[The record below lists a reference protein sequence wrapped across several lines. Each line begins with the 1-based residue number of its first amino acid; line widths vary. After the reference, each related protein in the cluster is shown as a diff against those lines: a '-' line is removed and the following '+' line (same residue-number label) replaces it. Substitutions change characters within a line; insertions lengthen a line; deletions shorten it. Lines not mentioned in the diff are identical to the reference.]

1 MNATAIR
8 EQRHTTIPE
17 EVSEAAGLKP
27 GDQVEWRFEEGEI
40 RGRKLK
46 PEAPRTIKAR
56 LVRRGGQLTFE
67 LPQGVEIEPEAI
79 GQAVAEERASR

>member
-8 EQRHTTIPE
+8 EKRQTTIPE

-27 GDQVEWRFEEGEI
+27 GDQVEWRFEDGEI

-46 PEAPRTIKAR
+46 PQKSRAIKAR
-56 LVRRGGQLTFE
+56 LVRRAGRLTFE
-67 LPQGVEIEPEAI
+67 LPRGVQIEPEAI

>member
-1 MNATAIR
+1 MKATAIR
-8 EQRHTTIPE
+8 EKRQTTIPE

-27 GDQVEWRFEEGEI
+27 GDQVEWRFEDGEI

-46 PEAPRTIKAR
+46 PQEPRTMKAR
-56 LVRRGGQLTFE
+56 LVRRAGRLRFE
-67 LPQGVEIEPEAI
+67 LPQGVQIEPEAI

>member
-1 MNATAIR
+1 MKATAIR
-8 EQRHTTIPE
+8 EKRQTTIPE
-17 EVSEAAGLKP
+17 GVSEAAGLKP

-46 PEAPRTIKAR
+46 PQEPRTIKSR
-56 LVRRGGQLTFE
+56 LVRRAGRLTFE
-67 LPQGVEIEPEAI
+67 LPRGVQMDPEAI

>member
-8 EQRHTTIPE
+8 EKRQTTIPE
-17 EVSEAAGLKP
+17 EVSKAAGLKP

-46 PEAPRTIKAR
+46 AQEGRTIKAR
-56 LVRRGGQLTFE
+56 LVKRAGRLTFE
-67 LPQGVEIEPEAI
+67 LPKGAQIKPEAI
-79 GQAVAEERASR
+79 GQAVADERASR